1 MDISQNIVKIKTAL
15 QMGSGILYP
24 CEYNKYSQ
32 SFILLTN
39 RHVVFDL
46 VSQSSIKP
54 TNVKSKKDVFNKQ
67 FEMLDSLEIKKMV
80 DFSMYDRYG
89 KIIEKS
95 LIEDV
100 KLFVEIESD
109 YKIEDIAVFLI
120 SFKCDVNIELETK
133 ILWNDSDIDV
143 IYMEGFPMILYD
155 NDISSKMQLKGKY
168 KEIFPKNEKIGIF
181 QITDDYHWYS
191 NYKDL
196 KLFQGFSGGPVYLSD
211 NKTNRIVGLNQSI
224 LNIGNGE
231 NPFKLLYYYKIK
243 YVLEYL
249 REKGCIIFNRN
260 IDNSVSLR
268 WIYGKKE

>member
-1 MDISQNIVKIKTAL
+1 MDINQNIVKIKTAL

-24 CEYNKYSQ
+24 CEYNIHSQ
-32 SFILLTN
+32 SFIVLTN

-46 VSQSSIKP
+46 VSQSNIQLREKE
-54 TNVKSKKDVFNKQ
+54 SKKNVFNKQ
-67 FEMLDSLEIKKMV
+67 FEILDSLQIKKMV
-80 DFSMYDRYG
+80 DFNMYDRYG
-89 KIIEKS
+89 EIIDNS
-95 LIEDV
+95 LIEEV
-100 KLFVEIESD
+100 KLFMEIESD

-133 ILWNDSDIDV
+133 ILWNDSDIDI
-143 IYMEGFPMILYD
+143 IYIEGFPMILHD

-168 KEIFPKNEKIGIF
+168 KKIFPKNEKIGIF

-211 NKTNRIVGLNQSI
+211 NKKNIIVGLNQSI

-243 YVLEYL
+243 YILEYL
-249 REKGCIIFNRN
+249 REKGCILFNRN
-260 IDNSVSLR
+260 INDSVSLR